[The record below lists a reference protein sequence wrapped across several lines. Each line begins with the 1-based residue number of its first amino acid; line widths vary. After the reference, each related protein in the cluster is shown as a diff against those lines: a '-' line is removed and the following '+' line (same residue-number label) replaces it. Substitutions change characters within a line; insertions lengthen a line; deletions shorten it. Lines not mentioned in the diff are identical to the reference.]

1 MAYRLGRVGGAAEVA
16 IFESKVRGD
25 KYFTSGGRAKDCA
38 IVAYAELYRVAVR
51 NEVAFDLLDEA

>member
-1 MAYRLGRVGGAAEVA
+1 VGGAAEVA